1 MSNDDGD
8 RREHTEPPTDDHT
21 SDHGHDEFGNDEPGS
36 NEFRNGEPE
45 QPGRGQHRQ
54 TVPGAASQTSIGDI
68 LQEPD
73 TKEWIKTIA
82 GSMAVAGLGLGLLV
96 FLLGAFGGM
105 ELTSS
110 GTQISDQQYKLQL
123 VQSAFQMAPYLGF
136 AIASVAGLV
145 VGFEMDATDR
155 KRLVTAGAAAFV
167 GLVALV
173 MIAEVIA
180 STQTPSSAGLSLD
193 YGQAL
198 INSIVL
204 GIVAAVMSGGAA
216 YFATN
221 LDA

>member
-1 MSNDDGD
+1 MSNDESD
-8 RREHTEPPTDDHT
+8 RREHTEPSTDDQ
-21 SDHGHDEFGNDEPGS
+21 SPEPGHDEFGTDEPENS
-36 NEFRNGEPE
+36 EFRNSEPG
-45 QPGRGQHRQ
+45 QAGTAQHRQ
-54 TVPGAASQTSIGDI
+54 TAPGAASQKSIGDI

-73 TKEWIKTIA
+73 TKEWMKSIA

-105 ELTSS
+105 EFTRS
-110 GTQISDQQYKLQL
+110 GAQLSDQRYKLQL
-123 VQSAFQMAPYLGF
+123 VQSVFQMAPFLGF

-145 VGFEMDATDR
+145 VGFEMDAPDR

-180 STQTPSSAGLSLD
+180 STQTPANAGLSLD

-198 INSIVL
+198 VNSVAL

-221 LDA
+221 LET

>member
-1 MSNDDGD
+1 MSNDESD

-21 SDHGHDEFGNDEPGS
+21 TEHGHDEFGNDEPE
-36 NEFRNGEPE
+36 NAEFRNGEPG
-45 QPGRGQHRQ
+45 QPGRGQHQ
-54 TVPGAASQTSIGDI
+54 QPVAGGAAQTSIGDI

-73 TKEWIKTIA
+73 TKEWVKTIA

-105 ELTSS
+105 ELTRS
-110 GTQISDQQYKLQL
+110 GAQLSDQRYKLQL
-123 VQSAFQMAPYLGF
+123 VNSVFQMAPFLGF

-173 MIAEVIA
+173 MVAEVIA
-180 STQTPSSAGLSLD
+180 STQTPANAGLSLD

-198 INSIVL
+198 INSVVL